1 MGVRIQWEGTSS
13 GPRPVSGTED
23 VLGNEG
29 PHCCCH
35 SFPFRPGPPWA
46 VASLL
51 LAAVQE
57 TLCPGTLPV
66 VPAWP
71 DIHPGPL
78 YASLGEA
85 RLPSNLFTHIPFKT
99 DSGPSEQLP
108 SLDAE
113 VFSHL

>member
-1 MGVRIQWEGTSS
+1 MSHAQCQAQKTCLVMTAHIVVAIPFT
-13 GPRPVSGTED
+13 
-23 VLGNEG
+23 LGQD
-29 PHCCCH
+29 H
-35 SFPFRPGPPWA
+35 PGLS
-46 VASLL
+46 ASLL

-57 TLCPGTLPV
+57 TLCPWTLPV

-71 DIHPGPL
+71 GIHPGPF